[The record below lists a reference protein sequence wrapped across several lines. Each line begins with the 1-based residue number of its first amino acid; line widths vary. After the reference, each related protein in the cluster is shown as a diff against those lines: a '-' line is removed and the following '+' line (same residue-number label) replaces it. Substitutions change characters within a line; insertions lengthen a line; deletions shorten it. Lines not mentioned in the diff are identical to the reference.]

1 MDPVTAWAD
10 TNAAGIALMLVMAVI
25 GILALVGALF
35 IERLV
40 EPRHEREFRHLA
52 AVERAREQRRR
63 EVDDRAHQ
71 DRIRAAADL
80 IVANSWQGPEG
91 TR

>member
-1 MDPVTAWAD
+1 MNWLDA
-10 TNAAGIALMLVMAVI
+10 NAEGIALMAIMGAI
-25 GILALVGALF
+25 AILLLVGALF

-71 DRIRAAADL
+71 ERIRAAADL
-80 IVANSWQGPEG
+80 ILANSWQGPEG

>member
-1 MDPVTAWAD
+1 VTAWAD
-10 TNAAGIALMLVMAVI
+10 ANAAGIALLIVMGVI

-35 IERLV
+35 IDRLV

-52 AVERAREQRRR
+52 SVERAREQRRR

-71 DRIRAAADL
+71 ERIRAAADL
-80 IVANSWQGPEG
+80 ILANSWQGPEG